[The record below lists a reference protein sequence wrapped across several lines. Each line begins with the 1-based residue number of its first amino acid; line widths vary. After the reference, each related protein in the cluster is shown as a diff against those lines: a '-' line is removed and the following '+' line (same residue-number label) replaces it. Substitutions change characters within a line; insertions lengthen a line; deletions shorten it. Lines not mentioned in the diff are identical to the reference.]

1 MTISNLTK
9 FENIDLARGHP
20 TFFEKSRLISGPLRE
35 KKCAG
40 ARCFLGPLSDIL
52 LWFSCFVVCYRLR
65 LKKPAMCIKIFD
77 EHLSIVAVQ
86 KCATESE
93 FMTMLKS
100 YIE

>member
-1 MTISNLTK
+1 MTKAISTYKMSKLSSCAK
-9 FENIDLARGHP
+9 VILMWHA
-20 TFFEKSRLISGPLRE
+20 GPLRE

-52 LWFSCFVVCYRLR
+52 LWFSCFVVSYRLR

-86 KCATESE
+86 KYATESE

>member
-1 MTISNLTK
+1 MIYRISIVLH
-9 FENIDLARGHP
+9 LQ
-20 TFFEKSRLISGPLRE
+20 SGPLRE

-52 LWFSCFVVCYRLR
+52 LWCSCFVVSYRLR
-65 LKKPAMCIKIFD
+65 LKKPAMCIKNFD

>member
-1 MTISNLTK
+1 MDGKVVVTTS
-9 FENIDLARGHP
+9 AHQGHAGSGDY
-20 TFFEKSRLISGPLRE
+20 FICAEKLRE

>member
-1 MTISNLTK
+1 MCFCNKIFLSW
-9 FENIDLARGHP
+9 DLWCLP
-20 TFFEKSRLISGPLRE
+20 GPLRE

>member
-1 MTISNLTK
+1 MKITK
-9 FENIDLARGHP
+9 TVL
-20 TFFEKSRLISGPLRE
+20 LIIQEPHGDPLNEVQRCMEPGPLRE